1 MSRVRLPFPA
11 LSESDSE
18 FSESLF
24 FLRLNLTY
32 KKEPAVKVTKEIE
45 KLDNSSVKVTVTIGK
60 KDVAAG
66 YADVVAKYAKDI
78 QMPGFRKGKV
88 PVSIMERKYG
98 EALKNDAMSELVEKA
113 LGDIFD
119 EFDKEKSEYRPL
131 PYAQPTLDGA
141 PTFDTTKDL
150 TFSVIYDIFPSV
162 KVTDLSGI
170 TVKEPQVTL
179 TDDDLKQELD
189 AIRERNA
196 MVYDKKDDDAVAKDD
211 IVTVNYWEL
220 DDDGN
225 VKEDTKRQDFVFTVG
240 SGQNIYKFDDDV
252 IGMLILLNRSER
264 ISIWKR
270 PSFTFS
276 PQKHGALFLQT
287 ER

>member
-1 MSRVRLPFPA
+1 M
-11 LSESDSE
+11 
-18 FSESLF
+18 
-24 FLRLNLTY
+24 
-32 KKEPAVKVTKEIE
+32 
-45 KLDNSSVKVTVTIGK
+45 G
-60 KDVAAG
+60 
-66 YADVVAKYAKDI
+66 
-78 QMPGFRKGKV
+78 RKNGA
-88 PVSIMERKYG
+88 
-98 EALKNDAMSELVEKA
+98 ALKNEAMSELVEKA
-113 LGDIFD
+113 LGDIFA

-220 DDDGN
+220 DDDGSG
-225 VKEDTKRQDFVFTVG
+225 KEDTKRQDFVFTVG
-240 SGQNIYKFDDDV
+240 SVQNI
-252 IGMLILLNRSER
+252 S
-264 ISIWKR
+264 
-270 PSFTFS
+270 T
-276 PQKHGALFLQT
+276 
-287 ER
+287 